1 MSLVGGWWIH
11 SFIVNSTRPV
21 LYAKGS
27 ILKAKLESS
36 HELSNLVQDVW
47 ESLWY
52 RFLCP
57 LTLRREI
64 YPRLMCR
71 HLDCLSVIHGC
82 CLHFHFCPAFLP
94 PLFPPPPGPRPVP
107 FGWYMIKN

>member
-36 HELSNLVQDVW
+36 HELSNLVQDVCG
-47 ESLWY
+47 SLWC

-57 LTLRREI
+57 LTLR
-64 YPRLMCR
+64 
-71 HLDCLSVIHGC
+71 
-82 CLHFHFCPAFLP
+82 
-94 PLFPPPPGPRPVP
+94 
-107 FGWYMIKN
+107 